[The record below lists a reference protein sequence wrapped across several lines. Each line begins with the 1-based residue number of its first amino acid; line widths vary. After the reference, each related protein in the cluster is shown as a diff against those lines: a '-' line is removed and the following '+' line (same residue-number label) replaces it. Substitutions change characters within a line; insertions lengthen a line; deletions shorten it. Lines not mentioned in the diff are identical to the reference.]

1 MVESR
6 FSGYL
11 LGLGAFLLWGLM
23 PLYFKAVAHLDTFDV
38 LAHRVLWTL
47 PIAAFVVVVLG
58 ERSAVRDALT
68 HWRKLAVIAFSALL
82 VTTNWGIY
90 IWAVAHGRILEASLG
105 YFITPLVVVAL
116 GVLLFGER
124 LRFWQW
130 VAIALATLGVL
141 QLLVVEGIIPW
152 VGLGLA
158 LTFGLYSALRKRS
171 QQGSAGGLFLE
182 TLLIA
187 PLAGIWASILFAN
200 ETSGFVHGGTATTAL
215 LLFAGVVTAV
225 PLLLYVAASRRL
237 PMTSMGILFFLT
249 PTILFLVAT
258 LVYQEAVTSVLL
270 ITFGFIWLGI
280 LIHLLESRWR

>member
-1 MVESR
+1 MGTSR

-11 LGLGAFLLWGLM
+11 LGLGAFFLWGLM

-47 PIAAFVVVVLG
+47 PIAALVVAVLG
-58 ERSAVRDALT
+58 ERSAVLAALT
-68 HWRKLAVIAFSALL
+68 NWRHLGVIALSAAL
-82 VTTNWGIY
+82 VGTNWGIY
-90 IWAVAHGRILEASLG
+90 IWAVAQERILEASLG

-130 VAIALATLGVL
+130 VAIGLATLGVL
-141 QLLVVEGIIPW
+141 QLLVAEGVMPW
-152 VGLGLA
+152 VGLGVA
-158 LTFGLYSALRKRS
+158 LTFGFYSALRKRS

-182 TLLIA
+182 TMLLAPIA
-187 PLAGIWASILFAN
+187 GLWASVLFAN
-200 ETSGFVHGGTATTAL
+200 ETSGFVHDGPATTAL

-237 PMTSMGILFFLT
+237 PMTSMGLMFFLT
-249 PTILFLVAT
+249 PTILFLMAT
-258 LVYQEAVTSVLL
+258 LVYQEPVSPALL
-270 ITFGFIWLGI
+270 TTFGCIWLGV
-280 LIHLLESRWR
+280 LVHLLESRWH

>member
-1 MVESR
+1 M
-6 FSGYL
+6 
-11 LGLGAFLLWGLM
+11 
-23 PLYFKAVAHLDTFDV
+23 YFKAVAHLDTLDI

-47 PIAAFVVVVLG
+47 PIAALVVVVLG
-58 ERSAVRDALT
+58 ERSAVRQALM
-68 HWRKLAVIAFSALL
+68 HWRDLMMIAFSALL
-82 VTTNWGIY
+82 VATNWGIY
-90 IWAVAHGRILEASLG
+90 IWAVAHDRILEASLG

-130 VAIALATLGVL
+130 VAIALAMLGVL

-158 LTFGLYSALRKRS
+158 FSFGLYSALRKRS

-182 TLLIA
+182 TLLLA
-187 PLAGIWASILFAN
+187 PLAGIWASVLFAN
-200 ETSGFVHGGTATTAL
+200 ETSGFVHGGWASTLL

-237 PMTSMGILFFLT
+237 PMTSMGIMFFMT

-258 LVYQEAVTSVLL
+258 LVYQEPVTSAMVL
-270 ITFGFIWLGI
+270 TFGCIWLGI
-280 LIHLLESRWR
+280 LIHLLESRWRRLSILDEKSSA